1 MAKDTP
7 VPLQSLSEMLSDLRY
22 PWHSPDYY
30 ISADQVINSP
40 SSSAPF
46 RPDFYGLIL
55 CVQGWMDLTVNNK
68 PIRVG
73 LYHFFAG
80 GPNMIIQRSDQ
91 SPDCITNAI
100 YFTRAFLLKNHV
112 NVHQL
117 DAFDFLSH
125 KFRPCIPLTKEDA
138 QPLIKLYDILK
149 DKRAA
154 NNEPYHLE
162 IIRNLFFAYAYEAAL
177 LYQQKG
183 NVMPEEYSREID
195 IGYKFR
201 QLLIKY
207 GTTEH
212 RLKFYADALFISE
225 KYLIHA
231 IRRATGKTPGTLID
245 EAILDEARI
254 RLRDRRSTIA
264 VIAEALHFSDQAS
277 FSKFFKKHTGQTPNA
292 FRQQG

>member
-1 MAKDTP
+1 MAKDKA
-7 VPLQSLSEMLSDLRY
+7 VPLQTLPEMLSDLRY
-22 PWHSPDYY
+22 SWHSPDYY
-30 ISADQVINSP
+30 ISAEQPINSP

-55 CVQGWMDLTVNNK
+55 CVQGWMDLTVNNEL
-68 PIRVG
+68 IHVG

-80 GPNMIIQRSDQ
+80 GPNQIIQRTDQ
-91 SPDCITNAI
+91 SADCITHAI
-100 YFTRAFLLKNHV
+100 YFTRSFLLKNHV
-112 NVHQL
+112 NAHQL

-125 KFRPCIPLTKEDA
+125 KSRPCIPLTKEDA

-149 DKRAA
+149 DKRGAI
-154 NNEPYHLE
+154 NEPYHLE

-177 LYQQKG
+177 LYRRTG

-207 GTTEH
+207 CTTEH

-225 KYLIHA
+225 KYLIHG
-231 IRRATGKTPGTLID
+231 IKRSTGKTPGTLID
-245 EAILDEARI
+245 EALLDEAKL
-254 RLRDRRSTIA
+254 RLRDRQRTIA
-264 VIAEALHFSDQAS
+264 SVAEELHFSDQAT
-277 FSKFFKKHTGQTPNA
+277 FSKFFKKHTGQTPMA
-292 FRQQG
+292 FRHML